1 MARRIVAVTGTI
13 NGTNTSFTT
22 PVAFDQSSLFVIV
35 DGQHIA
41 AADTRG
47 ATIVSGTSFTTKE
60 VLASGQTLY
69 ADIDDLSENGLGF
82 DGTVVYSVPSYRMN
96 VTHPRNTI
104 AMAATDTSQVIN
116 FTLQTDAA
124 TPVAI
129 DITGATI
136 KLKIRKNGASA
147 NTNDANNT
155 CTHVVSA
162 SGTFQYQFVSTD
174 LPTIGDY
181 YGQLQITFPTA
192 LVHTVPNFIRFTVEE
207 KY

>member
-22 PVAFDQSSLFVIV
+22 PVAFDQSSLFVVV

-82 DGTVVYSVPSYRMN
+82 DGTVIYTVPSYRMN
-96 VTHPRNTI
+96 VTHPRNTV
-104 AMAATDTSQVIN
+104 AMAAADTSQVIN
-116 FTLQTDAA
+116 FTLQTEAG
-124 TPVAI
+124 VAI
-129 DITGATI
+129 DITGCTI

-147 NTNDANNT
+147 NTNDSNNT

-162 SGTFQYQFVSTD
+162 SGTFQYQFVATD
-174 LPTIGDY
+174 LPSSGDY